1 MIRNPIHYVLIA
13 ECLGLVA
20 LGLSFGFPFFLLE
33 ILITGFLGY
42 GIIRRS
48 GQSLLASTRQVQGV
62 GIADLRLAP
71 KQLLMMF
78 AGVCLLLPGLLT
90 DLAGVALFL
99 WAAPGAASTSQPGT
113 GESGVIEG
121 EFETLSDSKPQL
133 PKSHSSDSEP
143 QH

>member
-1 MIRNPIHYVLIA
+1 MTRNPIHFVLIA
-13 ECLGLVA
+13 ECLGLVV
-20 LGLSFGFPFFLLE
+20 LGLTFGFAFFLLE
-33 ILITGFLGY
+33 ILITGVLGY

-48 GQSLLASTRQVQGV
+48 GQSLLASTRQAQGL

-90 DLAGVALFL
+90 DLAGIALFL
-99 WAAPGAASTSQPGT
+99 WAAPGASSTSQPGS

>member
-1 MIRNPIHYVLIA
+1 MTRNPIHFVLIV
-13 ECLGLVA
+13 ECLGLVV
-20 LGLSFGFPFFLLE
+20 LGLTFGFAFFLLE
-33 ILITGFLGY
+33 ILITGVLGY

-48 GQSLLASTRQVQGV
+48 GQSLLASTRQAQGL

-90 DLAGVALFL
+90 DLAGIALFL
-99 WAAPGAASTSQPGT
+99 WAAPGASSTSQPGS

>member
-1 MIRNPIHYVLIA
+1 MIRNPLRYILIA
-13 ECLGLVA
+13 ECLGLAV
-20 LGLSFGFPFFLLE
+20 LGLTFGFAIFLLE
-33 ILITGFLGY
+33 ILITGLLGY
-42 GIIRRS
+42 GIIKRS
-48 GQSLLASTRQVQGV
+48 GQSLLASTRQVQGL

-99 WAAPGAASTSQPGT
+99 WAAPGASSTSQPGT